1 MEESM
6 EINSATDTKEQSLSI
21 LKNKSIRRLGI
32 GQFLAVAAT
41 YAIFFS
47 SIAFVE
53 EKTHSSAQM
62 GVMIFAI
69 MLPGYMMGMLAGVF
83 VDRVDRR
90 HAMVIATLVSL
101 LAAGLFSAGTK
112 WTDHITLLL
121 VIIYSSNFILSALVQ
136 FTASA
141 RDSIIPNAVRSED
154 LFAANSIVQVAYLG
168 AQALG
173 TVLLSP
179 ILFRAGGTPAVGLAA
194 IPLFALAALAY
205 ARLPQQVG
213 IRKPGKSN
221 RTLAVFWADLKE
233 GWQFVRGKADLSR
246 AIAYLVLV
254 SALVLVFTT
263 LLPGLASRVWGIAVE
278 NVMVIAVPGGL
289 GFALGL
295 WLVGR
300 RGHLLKVEEW
310 ISAGLLI
317 LGGGLALISLM
328 NDLHGAAILMFL
340 IVSAITGVGFALV
353 IISARSFI
361 QEQTPDELRGRVM
374 STQMFLCNT
383 ASTLPLPIIG
393 GLADAIGI
401 KTVFVLLGFS
411 VLGAGVI
418 SARITRSKEGVKW
431 A

>member
-1 MEESM
+1 ME
-6 EINSATDTKEQSLSI
+6 TDPMTSRQNQKLSI
-21 LKNKSIRRLGI
+21 LKNKAVQRISM
-32 GQFLAVAAT
+32 GQFLAVAGT

-53 EKTHSSAQM
+53 ENTHSSAQM

-69 MLPGYMMGMLAGVF
+69 MLPGYLMGMLAGVF

-90 HAMVIATLVSL
+90 HTMVLATLVSL
-101 LAAGLFSAGTK
+101 LAAGLFSAGTR
-112 WTDHITLLL
+112 WIENLSILL
-121 VIIYSSNFILSALVQ
+121 VVVYSCNFILSALIQ

-141 RDSIIPNAVRSED
+141 RDSIIPNAVQSEE
-154 LFAANSIVQVAYLG
+154 LFAANSIVQVAFLG

-179 ILFRAGGTPAVGLAA
+179 VLFRVGGTPAVGLAS
-194 IPLFALAALAY
+194 IPLFILAAFFY
-205 ARLPQQVG
+205 GSLPQQVG
-213 IRKPGKSN
+213 TRKSSRTNP
-221 RTLAVFWADLKE
+221 TLAAYWSDLRE
-233 GWQFVRGKADLSR
+233 GWRFVRGNSALSR
-246 AIAYLVLV
+246 AITYLVLV

-289 GFALGL
+289 GFAVGL

-300 RGHLLKVEEW
+300 SGHLLKVEEW
-310 ISAGLLI
+310 ISVGLLT

-328 NDLHGAAILMFL
+328 NELHGAGLIMFF
-340 IVSAITGVGFALV
+340 IISAITGAGFALV
-353 IISARSFI
+353 IISARSFV
-361 QEQTPDELRGRVM
+361 QEQTPDQLRGRVM
-374 STQMFLCNT
+374 STQQFLCNT

-393 GLADAIGI
+393 GLADAIGFKSI
-401 KTVFVLLGFS
+401 FVLLGFTI
-411 VLGAGVI
+411 LGTGII
-418 SARITRSKEGVKW
+418 SAKFARSKEDIEW